1 MKNAE
6 SFLKLKISFLQNL
19 LNQEIA
25 YIIYNGSLDAEK
37 YKNFIETNK
46 DKFINKT
53 IIQDNV
59 RLHHSKI
66 VKKYTNENNIIMKYI
81 LPYTPEF
88 NPVEQVF
95 NQIKN
100 EFRKYEHKSIIE
112 DIEKSLLIVNKDNLD
127 NYYRNTIKIINYN

>member
-1 MKNAE
+1 
-6 SFLKLKISFLQNL
+6 
-19 LNQEIA
+19 
-25 YIIYNGSLDAEK
+25 
-37 YKNFIETNK
+37 
-46 DKFINKT
+46 
-53 IIQDNV
+53 
-59 RLHHSKI
+59 
-66 VKKYTNENNIIMKYI
+66 MKYI